1 MGTGGRRSTGHGRPL
16 LPSVRWH
23 RELLAQAKRSFRKIG
38 TKVILSGS
46 ERDLMSEARDA
57 VLAQPNKF
65 ASNCAQGGIDAIL
78 HIRLPGEGIEDC

>member
-1 MGTGGRRSTGHGRPL
+1 MENF
-16 LPSVRWH
+16 W
-23 RELLAQAKRSFRKIG
+23 AQAKRSFRKIG

-46 ERDLMSEARDA
+46 ERDLMSEAKTA

-65 ASNCAQGGIDAIL
+65 ASNCAQGGVDAIL